1 MILTP
6 VILFSAVVAILSCG
20 TEDVY
25 SIWSDSLVGV
35 ISSAVFNSQPNYG
48 GNSLN
53 RNVDRLPPSGVN
65 CPYVTDS
72 DPNLAFCGDLQ
83 NDQVVNSPGRYLRR
97 YLGFCQY
104 QTLQDAPWWRTFQVI
119 RFSNS
124 TKCDAIKNSTDGL
137 TATNLTA
144 FNLVSDSINITYG
157 LHPNGDEQNMVF
169 SQDGNVQFLW
179 TNFPTGF
186 LEARQ
191 GGIDVTFST
200 SVERSI
206 KISGIQVKSYSPKD
220 TQYSS
225 PLDFYIAIYNSGASD
240 QGDLLSDN
248 TIATIKSGDRT
259 YERKEAAL
267 DFQYG
272 QDYPLE
278 VKFSGL
284 TPVVTAGGKIR
295 TQFNFKG
302 ALGLSTITEDLRY
315 SDPACCWPT
324 SGKLSTVFNE
334 NYILPVVRRQSFGV
348 EEIEFTSTC
357 GEVVLRQ
364 TGASAG
370 DSVPARTVQ
379 LYQCF

>member
-1 MILTP
+1 Q
-6 VILFSAVVAILSCG
+6 F
-20 TEDVY
+20 
-25 SIWSDSLVGV
+25 
-35 ISSAVFNSQPNYG
+35 QP
-48 GNSLN
+48 
-53 RNVDRLPPSGVN
+53 
-65 CPYVTDS
+65 
-72 DPNLAFCGDLQ
+72 LQ
-83 NDQVVNSPGRYLRR
+83 G
-97 YLGFCQY
+97 
-104 QTLQDAPWWRTFQVI
+104 APWWRTFQVI

-124 TKCDAIKNSTDGL
+124 TKCNSIKNSTDGF
-137 TATNLTA
+137 TAANLTA

-157 LHPNGDEQNMVF
+157 LHPNGDEQNMIF
-169 SQDGNVQFLW
+169 SQDGNVQYLW

-191 GGIDVTFST
+191 GGIDVTFTT
-200 SVERSI
+200 SVIRSVFI
-206 KISGIQVKSYSPKD
+206 KGIQVKSYSPIEAVF
-220 TQYSS
+220 SS
-225 PLDFYIAIYNSGASD
+225 PIEFYIATQNSGSSETVS
-240 QGDLLSDN
+240 LLSDN
-248 TIATIKSGDRT
+248 TIATIRNGDRT

-278 VKFSGL
+278 VKYSGA

-315 SDPACCWPT
+315 SDSACCWPT
-324 SGKLSTVFNE
+324 SGKISTVFNE
-334 NYILPVVRRQSFGV
+334 NYALPVVRRQTFGV
-348 EEIEFTSTC
+348 EEVEFTSTC
-357 GEVVLRQ
+357 GQVILRQ